1 MGIVTAMPEAS
12 GDTTSEPTAYL
23 QQVMAE
29 IDAEVARRRASGD
42 LPAGLERELDEL
54 FLEFAPVGAQGR
66 SRLREALSLVDGAA
80 FVDIAVPVA
89 SDKRAGGYI
98 KRAVRG
104 LTRFYFDFVVHQ
116 IVRFAWAVSRLA
128 HQLVDR
134 LESVE
139 SEIDALRPVPV
150 PAEAVPV
157 ADDGDAWW
165 APVAVKALAPVT
177 GRVLHAECG
186 TGSLVAA
193 LQAAGVDAYGVEPS
207 QPAAEAASAAG
218 LDVRNEAAHEHLGV
232 VPDEGL
238 AGIIMP
244 ASLQWCAST
253 ERAQLVALAASRLA
267 VGGVLVLHSAT
278 PAGWLRRAPTLLA
291 DLAPGRPLHVDTWVH
306 LLAGHGLAVTE
317 TVSGGSTGAMERVD
331 ADLPGAAS
339 INAALEL
346 VEQSLLGPDDYV
358 LVATRER

>member
-134 LESVE
+134 LERVE
-139 SEIDALRPVPV
+139 SEI
-150 PAEAVPV
+150 
-157 ADDGDAWW
+157 
-165 APVAVKALAPVT
+165 
-177 GRVLHAECG
+177 
-186 TGSLVAA
+186 
-193 LQAAGVDAYGVEPS
+193 EPS
-207 QPAAEAASAAG
+207 ARSPCRPRPCP
-218 LDVRNEAAHEHLGV
+218 LR
-232 VPDEGL
+232 
-238 AGIIMP
+238 
-244 ASLQWCAST
+244 T
-253 ERAQLVALAASRLA
+253 T
-267 VGGVLVLHSAT
+267 AT
-278 PAGWLRRAPTLLA
+278 PGGLPSPSRRS
-291 DLAPGRPLHVDTWVH
+291 RP
-306 LLAGHGLAVTE
+306 
-317 TVSGGSTGAMERVD
+317 
-331 ADLPGAAS
+331 
-339 INAALEL
+339 
-346 VEQSLLGPDDYV
+346 
-358 LVATRER
+358 

>member
-1 MGIVTAMPEAS
+1 M
-12 GDTTSEPTAYL
+12 
-23 QQVMAE
+23 
-29 IDAEVARRRASGD
+29 
-42 LPAGLERELDEL
+42 
-54 FLEFAPVGAQGR
+54 
-66 SRLREALSLVDGAA
+66 
-80 FVDIAVPVA
+80 
-89 SDKRAGGYI
+89 
-98 KRAVRG
+98 
-104 LTRFYFDFVVHQ
+104 
-116 IVRFAWAVSRLA
+116 
-128 HQLVDR
+128 
-134 LESVE
+134 
-139 SEIDALRPVPV
+139 
-150 PAEAVPV
+150 
-157 ADDGDAWW
+157 
-165 APVAVKALAPVT
+165 T